1 MTNYRIGGYLLVA
14 IGLLNLRYQTG
25 EPGVVTKSLIIL
37 APGALVLILSF
48 IPKTAAMLNS
58 KTVQR
63 ISIVIGIAT
72 IIFAAVN

>member
-1 MTNYRIGGYLLVA
+1 MTNYRIGGYLLVE

-58 KTVQR
+58 KTVQK

>member
-37 APGALVLILSF
+37 APGALILILSF
-48 IPKTAAMLNS
+48 IPKTEAMLNS